1 MAYTTI
7 DDPTIYFN
15 TVLYAGTGSE
25 QTVSGVNFQPDW
37 TWLKS
42 RSNGQPHVVSDS
54 VRGATKQLY
63 TADTQA
69 ETSYS
74 QYVKSFNSD
83 GFVLGTDAQ
92 INQSSQTFVS
102 WNWKAGTS
110 SGISGSA
117 NITPNAYSFNQ
128 DSGFSV
134 VTYNGTDVAGN
145 TVLHG
150 LGAVPHVIFV
160 KRRVSSGYDW
170 VVYHKN
176 KTAGLYLN
184 ATGNNNDSSSNNIWF
199 NGAAPTSTVFSIG
212 TDGRIGDDVSTGAYV
227 AYSFAPKHGYSKFGQ
242 YTGNGN
248 ADGPMVYTGFKVG
261 WLMVKLSSGTDDW
274 QILDN
279 KRSPINIA
287 GGYLRPNDSGAT
299 VDNDVVDFLSNG
311 FKLRASSGSW
321 NANGSTFI
329 FMAFAENPFVTS
341 TSNGS
346 IPATA
351 R

>member
-1 MAYTTI
+1 MAII
-7 DDPTIYFN
+7 DKPSDYFN
-15 TVLYAGTGSE
+15 TVLYSGTGSE
-25 QTVSGVNFQPDW
+25 QTVSGVDFQPDW

-42 RSNGQPHVVSDS
+42 RSNTQPHVVSDS

-63 TADTQA
+63 TSDTQA

>member
-1 MAYTTI
+1 MAII
-7 DDPTIYFN
+7 DKPSDYFN
-15 TVLYAGTGSE
+15 TVLYSGTGSE
-25 QTVSGVNFQPDW
+25 QTVSGVDFQPDW

-42 RSNGQPHVVSDS
+42 RSNTQPHVVSDS

-63 TADTQA
+63 TSDTQA

-83 GFVLGTDAQ
+83 GFVLGTDSQ

-102 WNWKAGTS
+102 WNWKAGTT

-227 AYSFAPKHGYSKFGQ
+227 VYSFAPKIGFSKFGA

-287 GGYLRPNDSGAT
+287 GGNLNPNTNGAT
-299 VDNDVVDFLSNG
+299 IDNDVVDFLSNG

-329 FMAFAENPFVTS
+329 YMAFAENPFVTS